1 MINDILHA
9 ELCCQ
14 AAAVAAVVIVVVLQA
29 FLRAIHFHSDHKT
42 SSQSKKNNI
51 YMLPG
56 WPGGK
61 NIDTETE
68 TENQKPKKRKR
79 KSNPKI
85 YCKNINSAYICVNN
99 VIWLMYLN

>member
-61 NIDTETE
+61 TLT
-68 TENQKPKKRKR
+68 QKPKLKTKNQKNENVNRIRKFIV
-79 KSNPKI
+79 KTLTAHI
-85 YCKNINSAYICVNN
+85 FV
-99 VIWLMYLN
+99 